1 MTSLALLKAPVKNA
15 YPSETRLIGRTPTLS
30 APLRKGYNC
39 LEMPVLRRLAGYALR
54 YRWQLGLAYACV
66 VGSTL
71 LSLAVPWIL
80 RLTIDT
86 ALEGGRE
93 SRLVVL
99 ALVVL
104 VISLAR
110 GALAYGQSY
119 LAEYVSQHVAFDIRH
134 QFMARLQA
142 LSFAFHD
149 RQKTGDL
156 MSRATADVESTRW
169 FVSFGLINSLNT
181 VVLVGGAGVL
191 MLITDW
197 DLALVSLAAV
207 PIATALAIRMSRKFR
222 RLWTEVQAE
231 TGRMSTVLQENLSG
245 MRVVKT
251 FGAQEYEKGKFR
263 DTAGEVAEGTFTVNR
278 AHAGNSSFLTLLF
291 SLVTALVL
299 WHGGRQVIGGY
310 DADTGLWEGL
320 TAGELTQFILY
331 LGLLAFPIRMAGW
344 VVNSFSRAISAGER
358 IFQVLDAPSPVEERP
373 GAVDL
378 GRVRGHVRFEGVSFS
393 YNTGD
398 AGSYDASSFDVGH
411 PPGSTGNG
419 TETLPIL
426 GGDGQ
431 GPKEVLSNISLDVPP
446 GRRVAFVG
454 APGSGKSTLAKLIPR
469 FYDVIGGRIT
479 VDGVDVRDSGLES
492 LRGNMG
498 IVFQD
503 VFLFMA
509 TIGENISY
517 GMKGGLRAGYV
528 SSYPGPE
535 GMGNQ
540 VSRDAPAAGS
550 DDVEAAARAAQIH
563 DFVAGLPEGYDTLV
577 GERGITLSGG
587 QRQRVAIAR
596 TLLLDPP
603 ILILDDST
611 SSVDAET
618 EARIQAALDR
628 VMEGRTTFIIAHRV
642 SSLKRADVIVVLDE
656 GRIAEMGTHL
666 ELIARDGLYRR
677 IYELQLTE
685 EQDII
690 TEAWEDA
697 PTGDGS
703 DG

>member
-1 MTSLALLKAPVKNA
+1 
-15 YPSETRLIGRTPTLS
+15 
-30 APLRKGYNC
+30 
-39 LEMPVLRRLAGYALR
+39 MPVLRRLAGYALR
-54 YRWQLGLAYACV
+54 YRWQLGLAYTCL

-104 VISLAR
+104 VISLTR
-110 GALAYGQSY
+110 GAFAYGQTY

-169 FVSFGLINSLNT
+169 FVSFGLINSLNI

-207 PIATALAIRMSRKFR
+207 PIATSLAIRMSRKFR

-263 DTAGEVAEGTFTVNR
+263 DTAAEVAEGTFTVNR

-299 WHGGRQVIGGY
+299 WYGGRQVIGGY
-310 DADTGLWEGL
+310 DGDTGLWEGL

-358 IFQVLDAPSPVEERP
+358 IFEVLDAPSPVEERP

-398 AGSYDASSFDVGH
+398 TGDTGDAGSYDASSFDAGH
-411 PPGSTGNG
+411 PSSSTGNG
-419 TETLPIL
+419 TETMPISR
-426 GGDGQ
+426 GDGHR
-431 GPKEVLSNISLDVPP
+431 PREVLSDISLDVPP

-469 FYDVIGGRIT
+469 FYDVTGGRIT
-479 VDGVDVRDSGLES
+479 VDGVDVRDAGLES

-517 GMKGGLRAGYV
+517 GVKGGLGAGDG
-528 SSYPGPE
+528 SSSPGPE
-535 GMGNQ
+535 GMGDQ
-540 VSRDAPAAGS
+540 VSRDAPAAAS
-550 DDVEAAARAAQIH
+550 DGVEAAARAAQIH